1 MLHNQ
6 SIGGLIS
13 AINADLVGLVDPVIP
28 AQTVMIEETSLVN
41 MPLPPELFPKTA
53 GAPSTTG
60 SSERTVPVMIRR
72 RRNIPISV
80 PSSPKPVPESVT
92 PVGETLPA
100 PNEGPKRSV
109 RSGESNGGYGGDA
122 SSTSR
127 RPPHMGQPSGGL
139 RQKAEQLTSPTLEL
153 PIEYGDEFGAEETT
167 PGRAMEDK
175 DSPDER
181 PDVEQ
186 HDQSGFSGPDLVQQ
200 GKTQAVIGVCSL
212 STMLNEPTRFADFDN
227 SHSVETLLASKNTR
241 FASAELILEVVAVE
255 GPRAA
260 RELVGLLVTRHP
272 GLEIT
277 EPLLK
282 AVARNEES
290 DEELMGT
297 LLVMLLPSDNY
308 HIEVSETLL
317 KVAASNKKCGMKLVA
332 LLQLVKNGVPFTTTV
347 EKGSSAN
354 EIAGRN
360 EHADPQKNEAPFTD
374 LVSNSTS
381 RSCDSGPSIAS
392 SQTSLRSV
400 LPVVLRKAGDGI
412 AKTLANGLQIMMII
426 SEALKTQDSQDVDRR
441 LFRALREFSKGVRKL
456 GMTKGLS
463 KGELSILRGIR
474 KKDTLDIISVQIR
487 NITEVKAS
495 HASRADALN
504 SSNLLQQGELS
515 NRTKVEELLRC
526 DDPENPENTNN
537 PFAELDESDDSHDSS
552 DDDESAGVEF
562 DKSIEQVLVFLKSDK
577 VIELFQRSV
586 MKRFHLVCRR
596 LNLPSH
602 VDRDQG
608 TEHNEH
614 TTGGSALNPQTCTLT
629 GDLIVSPVTT
639 TDRSHSWPMRFVR
652 GKTDINFPFRSRWT
666 LANEIKGLVE
676 GLAQEPINWWPLSPR
691 RYPLPKDGVW
701 VTWKCVSPPFLAD
714 ILRLV
719 RVDSCYN
726 NPS

>member
-1 MLHNQ
+1 
-6 SIGGLIS
+6 
-13 AINADLVGLVDPVIP
+13 
-28 AQTVMIEETSLVN
+28 MIEEISWVN
-41 MPLPPELFPKTA
+41 MPLPLDFFPKTA
-53 GAPSTTG
+53 GAPSATG
-60 SSERTVPVMIRR
+60 SSERTAPVMIIR
-72 RRNIPISV
+72 RRNIPMSV

-100 PNEGPKRSV
+100 HKEGPKRSV
-109 RSGESNGGYGGDA
+109 RSSESNGGDGGDA
-122 SSTSR
+122 SSTSC
-127 RPPHMGQPSGGL
+127 RPPHMGQPSGVL

-153 PIEYGDEFGAEETT
+153 SIEFAHGDEFGAEEMT
-167 PGRAMEDK
+167 PGRAIEDK

-181 PDVEQ
+181 PDTEQ
-186 HDQSGFSGPDLVQQ
+186 HDQSGSSEPDLLQQ

-212 STMLNEPTRFADFDN
+212 STILNEPTRFADLDD

-241 FASAELILEVVAVE
+241 FASAESILEVVAVE
-255 GPRAA
+255 GPQAA
-260 RELVGLLVTRHP
+260 RKLVGLLVTRHP

-297 LLVMLLPSDNY
+297 LLIMLLPSDNY
-308 HIEVSETLL
+308 HIEISETLL
-317 KVAASNKKCGMKLVA
+317 KVAASNKKCGVKLVA
-332 LLQLVKNGVPFTTTV
+332 LLQLVKNGVPFTIAV
-347 EKGSSAN
+347 EKGSSTN
-354 EIAGRN
+354 EIPGRN
-360 EHADPQKNEAPFTD
+360 EYADPQKNSAPFTD
-374 LVSNSTS
+374 FGSHSTS

-412 AKTLANGLQIMMII
+412 AKTLANSLQIMMII

-441 LFRALREFSKGVRKL
+441 LFRALREFSKGVRNL
-456 GMTKGLS
+456 EMTKKLS

-504 SSNLLQQGELS
+504 PSNLLQQGELS
-515 NRTKVEELLRC
+515 NRTKVEEFLRC
-526 DDPENPENTNN
+526 DPEDLENTNN
-537 PFAELDESDDSHDSS
+537 PSAEFDESDDSHDSS

-577 VIELFQRSV
+577 VTELFQRSV

-596 LNLPSH
+596 LNLASH

-608 TEHNEH
+608 TEHNKH
-614 TTGGSALNPQTCTLT
+614 TTGGSAFNSQTSTLT
-629 GDLIVSPVTT
+629 GDPTVSPVTT
-639 TDRSHSWPMRFVR
+639 TDRTHSWPMRFVR

-666 LANEIKGLVE
+666 LANDIKGFIERLV
-676 GLAQEPINWWPLSPR
+676 QEPINWWPLSPR
-691 RYPLPKDGVW
+691 RYPLPKDRVW
-701 VTWKCVSPPFLAD
+701 VTWKCVSALFLAD

-719 RVDSCYN
+719 RVDSRHN

>member
-1 MLHNQ
+1 MPVRLVA
-6 SIGGLIS
+6 GLPTW
-13 AINADLVGLVDPVIP
+13 A
-28 AQTVMIEETSLVN
+28 
-41 MPLPPELFPKTA
+41 
-53 GAPSTTG
+53 
-60 SSERTVPVMIRR
+60 
-72 RRNIPISV
+72 
-80 PSSPKPVPESVT
+80 
-92 PVGETLPA
+92 
-100 PNEGPKRSV
+100 
-109 RSGESNGGYGGDA
+109 
-122 SSTSR
+122 SR
-127 RPPHMGQPSGGL
+127 RGGL

-153 PIEYGDEFGAEETT
+153 PIEFAHGDEFGAEETI

-186 HDQSGFSGPDLVQQ
+186 HDQSGSSGPDLVQQ

-241 FASAELILEVVAVE
+241 FASAESILEVVAVE
-255 GPRAA
+255 GPQAA

-290 DEELMGT
+290 DEELMKR

-317 KVAASNKKCGMKLVA
+317 KVAASNKKCGM
-332 LLQLVKNGVPFTTTV
+332 NPFTIAV
-347 EKGSSAN
+347 EERSSAN

-360 EHADPQKNEAPFTD
+360 EHADPQKHEAPFTD
-374 LVSNSTS
+374 FDSNSTS

-515 NRTKVEELLRC
+515 NRMKVEEFLRC

-629 GDLIVSPVTT
+629 GDLIVSPITT

-676 GLAQEPINWWPLSPR
+676 ELVQEPINWWPLSPR
-691 RYPLPKDGVW
+691 RYPLPNDGVW
-701 VTWKCVSPPFLAD
+701 VTWKCVSPLFLAD

-719 RVDSCYN
+719 RVDSCHN